1 MADLRI
7 EQLLREM
14 VKSKASDL
22 HIRVG
27 TPPIFRINGS
37 LVKIFG
43 FIPAHKEPL

>member
-27 TPPIFRINGS
+27 TRNAT
-37 LVKIFG
+37 LLWA
-43 FIPAHKEPL
+43 PAIWAVSV